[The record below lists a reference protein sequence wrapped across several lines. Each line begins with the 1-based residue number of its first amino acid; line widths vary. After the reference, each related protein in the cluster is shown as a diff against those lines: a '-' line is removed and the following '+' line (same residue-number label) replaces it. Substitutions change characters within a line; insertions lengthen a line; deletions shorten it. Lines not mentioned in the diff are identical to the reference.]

1 MSNKPDH
8 QVQGI
13 RDIVSSKRREFIE
26 RGLIE
31 KSKKLAR
38 DDIDLNKNA
47 IHTPPSPPPPPPPPI
62 VVATSSRRKEK
73 SISSIVDA
81 NISSS
86 STGRGRGRG
95 GGRGRERG
103 RGRRGS
109 SQNNGNV
116 DHFHDPS
123 RFNDVVDMNKGDTHM
138 GSLTQHNQ
146 HVQLKS
152 TLFFSHDPNLFGT
165 KAFVLVVV
173 LWIFLRQTYNEKCI
187 YNRYNQI
194 KGEHPGSSSDPLLSG
209 KATQL
214 KQ

>member
-47 IHTPPSPPPPPPPPI
+47 IHTPPSPPPPPPPPPPI

-123 RFNDVVDMNKGDTHM
+123 RFNDVVDMNKGDTHL

-146 HVQLKS
+146 H
-152 TLFFSHDPNLFGT
+152 
-165 KAFVLVVV
+165 
-173 LWIFLRQTYNEKCI
+173 
-187 YNRYNQI
+187 I